1 MIERRKFSRVVY
13 QANITLQQ
21 DDKQWRGTLVDLSLH
36 GLLINLTGNEEIK
49 ENAELN
55 VRFTLHESDID
66 ISAECKLINKTD
78 NTLRLCISHI
88 DIDSISHIDIDSISH
103 LKRLI
108 ELNVGNS
115 DMLLRQLS
123 ELTTLT

>member
-1 MIERRKFSRVVY
+1 
-13 QANITLQQ
+13 
-21 DDKQWRGTLVDLSLH
+21 
-36 GLLINLTGNEEIK
+36 
-49 ENAELN
+49 
-55 VRFTLHESDID
+55 
-66 ISAECKLINKTD
+66 
-78 NTLRLCISHI
+78 LCIQ
-88 DIDSISHIDIDSISH
+88 HIDIDSISH

>member
-13 QANITLQQ
+13 QADVTLLQ
-21 DDKQWRGTLVDLSLH
+21 DDKQWKGSLVDLSLH
-36 GLLINLTGNEEIK
+36 GLLINLTDGEEIQ
-49 ENAELN
+49 EESDLN
-55 VRFTLHESDID
+55 VRFTLNESDID
-66 ISAECKLINKTD
+66 ITAECKLIDRTN
-78 NTLRLCISHI
+78 NTLRLCIN
-88 DIDSISHIDIDSISH
+88 HIDIDSISH

>member
-21 DDKQWRGTLVDLSLH
+21 DDKQWKGTLVDLSLH

-88 DIDSISHIDIDSISH
+88 DIDSISH

>member
-1 MIERRKFSRVVY
+1 MEGS
-13 QANITLQQ
+13 
-21 DDKQWRGTLVDLSLH
+21 LVDLSLH
-36 GLLINLTGNEEIK
+36 GLLINLADSEEIK
-49 ENAELN
+49 ENSELS
-55 VRFTLHESDID
+55 VRFTLNESDID
-66 ISAECKLINKTD
+66 ICAECKLINRTD
-78 NTLRLCISHI
+78 NTLRLC
-88 DIDSISHIDIDSISH
+88 ISHIDIDSISH

>member
-21 DDKQWRGTLVDLSLH
+21 DDKQWKGSLVDLSLH
-36 GLLINLTGNEEIK
+36 GLLINLADNKEIK
-49 ENAELN
+49 ENSELS
-55 VRFTLHESDID
+55 VRFTLNESDID
-66 ISAECKLINKTD
+66 ISAKCKLINRTD
-78 NTLRLCISHI
+78 NTLRLC
-88 DIDSISHIDIDSISH
+88 ISHIDIDSISH

-108 ELNVGNS
+108 ELNVGSS

>member
-21 DDKQWRGTLVDLSLH
+21 DDKQWKGTLVDLSLH
-36 GLLINLTGNEEIK
+36 GLLIDLADSEEIK
-49 ENAELN
+49 EKNEIN
-55 VRFTLHESDID
+55 VRFTLNESEIN
-66 ISAECKLINKTD
+66 ISAECKLINKTN

-88 DIDSISHIDIDSISH
+88 DIDSISH
-103 LKRLI
+103 LKRLV

-115 DMLLRQLS
+115 DLLLRQLS

>member
-13 QANITLQQ
+13 QTDVILLHN
-21 DDKQWRGTLVDLSLH
+21 GTSLHGSLIDLSLH
-36 GLLINLTGNEEIK
+36 GLLVVLDDDY
-49 ENAELN
+49 ELKPNTKMN
-55 VRFTLHESDID
+55 VRFTLNESDIH
-66 ISAECKLINKTD
+66 IIAECELIQRTN
-78 NTLRLCISHI
+78 NILRLCIQ
-88 DIDSISHIDIDSISH
+88 HIDIDSISH

>member
-13 QANITLQQ
+13 QADVTLLQGNT
-21 DDKQWRGTLVDLSLH
+21 QWDGSLIDLSLH
-36 GLLINLTGNEEIK
+36 GLLVELNHDCDAELNT
-49 ENAELN
+49 ELN
-55 VRFTLHESDID
+55 VRFTLNESDIN
-66 ISAECKLINKTD
+66 IIAECELINKTN
-78 NTLRLCISHI
+78 NTLRLCIH
-88 DIDSISHIDIDSISH
+88 HIDIDSISH

-115 DMLLRQLS
+115 DLLLRQLS

>member
-21 DDKQWRGTLVDLSLH
+21 DDQQWKGSLVDLSLH
-36 GLLINLTGNEEIK
+36 GLLINLADDEKIK
-49 ENAELN
+49 ENSEFN
-55 VRFTLHESDID
+55 VRFTLNESDID
-66 ISAECKLINKTD
+66 ISAECKLINRTD
-78 NTLRLCISHI
+78 NTLRLC
-88 DIDSISHIDIDSISH
+88 ISHIDIDSISH

>member
-13 QANITLQQ
+13 QANAIILHN
-21 DDKQWRGTLVDLSLH
+21 GTSLNGSLIDLSLH
-36 GLLINLTGNEEIK
+36 GLLVALDDDCELEPNEK
-49 ENAELN
+49 MT
-55 VRFTLHESDID
+55 VRFTLNESDIH
-66 ISAECKLINKTD
+66 IIAECKLINKTD

-88 DIDSISHIDIDSISH
+88 DIDSISH
-103 LKRLI
+103 LKRLV

-115 DMLLRQLS
+115 DLLLRQLS